1 MMKTGLVWFRNDLR
15 VSDNSSLY
23 KAVSTNDKVIAV
35 FCFDPR
41 LFNLN
46 QYGFRKTE
54 VYRTKFLLESIIEL
68 KENLAK
74 LNITLLI
81 YRSRPEQIIPKIIK
95 DHCIDTVYLQ
105 KEWTREEVI
114 VSESVRSEL
123 NESKVDWI
131 ESYDQFLFHP
141 DDIPFDILEIP
152 KVFTVFRKQCEKL
165 ITVRPEVSITPL
177 LLDNLLEDSTE
188 IPSLKMLGFEDFQ
201 VDSRTAFP
209 FLGGENQVLQRIED
223 YFWNSKNISFYKKTR
238 NGLVG
243 TEYSSK
249 LSAWLANGSISPRTI
264 YHQVMNYEAQV
275 EKNQSTYWLVFE
287 LIWRDFFKYISLK
300 HGDDLFKIDG
310 ILHKEYSWSKNK
322 ESVNRWIHGETEE
335 PFVNANMIEL
345 YHTGWMSNRGR
356 QNVASYFAK
365 ELRLDWRIGAA
376 YFESL
381 LIDFDV
387 HSNYGNWQYVAGV
400 GNDPRDRKFNI
411 KLQSERYDPKN
422 KFQNLWLQPILF

>member
-1 MMKTGLVWFRNDLR
+1 MKTGLVWFRNDLR

>member
-1 MMKTGLVWFRNDLR
+1 MKTGLVWFRNDLR

-95 DHCIDTVYLQ
+95 DHFIDTVYLQ

-114 VSESVRSEL
+114 VSESVRIEL

-141 DDIPFDILEIP
+141 DDIPFDIQEIP

-300 HGDDLFKIDG
+300 HGNDLFKIDG
-310 ILHKEYSWSKNK
+310 ILHKEYSWSENK

-400 GNDPRDRKFNI
+400 GNDPRDRKFNS

-422 KFQNLWLQPILF
+422 KFQNLWLQPTLF